1 MKPLL
6 VGIAGGSCA
15 GKTTLAEEARKT
27 LPEIGMEW
35 IPFDAYYKPLD
46 HLPLAERHQ
55 QNFDSLEI
63 LDWELLA
70 ADLNILKSERAASI
84 PVYDFIKHTRSSR
97 TRTVQPAPVILVEG
111 ILLFAVP
118 ELLKVLDLKVFL
130 KVPADI
136 RLARRI
142 ERDRRERG
150 RTAEMVIK
158 QYLTT
163 VRPMHEKFVEPS
175 QDAAELTLGGGGYN
189 PEAISSFSSAIR
201 RLMGRDKHRHSD
213 VHSN

>member
-15 GKTTLAEEARKT
+15 GKTTLAEEVRKS
-27 LPEIGMEW
+27 LLDIPMEW
-35 IPFDAYYKPLD
+35 LPFDAYYRPLD
-46 HLPLAERHQ
+46 HISISERHR

-70 ADLNILKSERAASI
+70 ADLNTLKSGRAASI
-84 PVYDFIKHTRSSR
+84 PVYDFIQHTRSPQ

-118 ELLKVLDLKVFL
+118 ALLAALDLKVFL
-130 KVPADI
+130 KVAPDI
-136 RLARRI
+136 RLCRRI

-158 QYLTT
+158 QYLAT
-163 VRPMHEKFVEPS
+163 VRPMHGKWVEPS
-175 QDAAELTLGGGGYN
+175 RAEAEVIVTGGGYN
-189 PEAISSFSSAIR
+189 PEAITRVSEAIR
-201 RLMGRDKHRHSD
+201 NLTGRIH
-213 VHSN
+213 

>member
-6 VGIAGGSCA
+6 IGIAGGSCA
-15 GKTTLAEEARKT
+15 GKTTLAEEVRRSLRDIA
-27 LPEIGMEW
+27 MEW
-35 IPFDAYYKPLD
+35 LPFDAYYRPLD
-46 HLPLAERHQ
+46 HLSISQRHK

-70 ADLNILKSERAASI
+70 ADLDTLKSGRAASI
-84 PVYDFIKHTRSSR
+84 PVYDFIQHTRSSQ

-118 ELLKVLDLKVFL
+118 TLLRVLDLKVFL
-130 KVPADI
+130 QVTADI
-136 RLARRI
+136 RLCRRI

-163 VRPMHEKFVEPS
+163 VRPMHEKWVEPS
-175 QDAAELTLGGGGYN
+175 RAEAEIIVTGGGYN
-189 PEAISSFSSAIR
+189 PEAIARVSEAIR
-201 RLMGRDKHRHSD
+201 ALKEKQT
-213 VHSN
+213 